1 MNYSM
6 KVERVTVTL
15 RYLKGMKKLAWNHP
29 RSREGH
35 PENSLEQEF
44 LMALMKS
51 RLGLL
56 EDDLAFRF
64 KVSQSLVS
72 AILSTWLRFLAKEL
86 SWMIIWPRAGQV
98 KLHLPDSLKRR
109 YPKVCCIIDCSEVF
123 TETPSALDIQAAL

>member
-1 MNYSM
+1 MNYSV
-6 KVERVTVTL
+6 KIERVTVTL

>member
-1 MNYSM
+1 MNYSV
-6 KVERVTVTL
+6 KIERVTVTL

-72 AILSTWLRFLAKEL
+72 AILSIWLRFLAKEL

-98 KLHLPDSLKRR
+98 KLHLPDSLKRL

>member
-1 MNYSM
+1 MNYSV
-6 KVERVTVTL
+6 KIERVTVTL

-109 YPKVCCIIDCSEVF
+109 YPKVCCIIDCSKVF